1 MRNHNR
7 ALPALGLMVIGLI
20 LAACASTPPTT
31 AVRGTA
37 PTEPVAQMREIT
49 EYRLGSGD
57 AIRLS
62 VFNEPELTGEY
73 QVNGAGFVSVPLI
86 GEVQAAGRTV
96 REFQRAVE
104 DALKSGYLR
113 EPRVSAEVLNF
124 RPYYILGEVVKPG
137 EYPYTEGL
145 TVMNAIATAE
155 GFSYRANQKVIVIKG
170 ANDLEET
177 RVELSPSTPVQ
188 PGDTIRVLERFF

>member
-1 MRNHNR
+1 MRKHTR
-7 ALPALGLMVIGLI
+7 ALPALGLMLMGLF
-20 LAACASTPPTT
+20 LAACASAPP
-31 AVRGTA
+31 A
-37 PTEPVAQMREIT
+37 PTIRGPEPTGPAAQMRQIT

-155 GFSYRANQKVIVIKG
+155 GFSYRANQRVIVIKG
-170 ANDLEET
+170 ARDLTET
-177 RVELSPSTPVQ
+177 RIELSPSTPVQ